1 MTNRDPRGYY
11 TILGLG
17 INATAEEI
25 KAAYRRKAKELH
37 PDRNRAHD
45 APAQF
50 RFLNEAYEALN
61 DPASR
66 ATYDTM
72 TLDSEGVG
80 AGTRQAPPE
89 PIVCSCCGKVTA
101 QPRYAIFFT
110 VKSFILMTLRSPVQ
124 GIFCSACAEKK
135 AYRASVVTWL
145 LGWWGVPWG
154 PIYSVHAIIT
164 NMLGGKRPRE
174 VNARLAAY
182 QAWCFATL
190 GKMDVARAVAM
201 DAAELAR
208 GAPLNPAGVELRES
222 VNHLLQAIGG
232 STNRLKNSWRL
243 LSRPFY
249 VQAAAVALVA
259 VGIWQAY
266 EQIPESSP
274 PRGPKPYVAAAPSSP
289 TAQTTPSPAAP
300 KRSTYTRPATAPN
313 GKPWPL
319 MAAYV
324 PGYSRLNTDGNSRV
338 TVDNGQNDS
347 DVFVKLISLDI
358 ANAFP
363 VRQFYIPAGRSFT
376 LENVRQ
382 GRYDV
387 RYRDLNSGALS
398 RSEQFSLTETRTY
411 EGIRYSDMSL
421 TLYKVRNGNMQTYTL
436 ADDEF

>member
-1 MTNRDPRGYY
+1 MNKQDPKGYY
-11 TILGLG
+11 TILGVS

-25 KAAYRRKAKELH
+25 KAAYRHRAKDLH
-37 PDRNRAHD
+37 PDRNPARD

-61 DPASR
+61 DPGSR
-66 ATYDTM
+66 AAYDTM
-72 TLDSEGVG
+72 TLEAEGASVG
-80 AGTRQAPPE
+80 ARQAPPE

-101 QPRYAIFFT
+101 QPRYAIFLT
-110 VKSFILMTLRSPVQ
+110 VKSFVLVTLRSPVQ
-124 GIFCSACAEKK
+124 GIFCSACAEKR
-135 AYRASVVTWL
+135 AYRASAVTWL

-154 PIYSVHAIIT
+154 PIYAVQAIIT
-164 NMLGGKRPRE
+164 NMLGGRRPPE
-174 VNARLAAY
+174 ANARLAAY

-201 DAAELAR
+201 DAVELAR

-222 VNHLLQAIGG
+222 INQLLQEIGG

-249 VQAAAVALVA
+249 VQAAAIALVA

-266 EQIPESSP
+266 EQTSESSP
-274 PRGPKPYVAAAPSSP
+274 TRGPKPYVAAAPSGP
-289 TAQTTPSPAAP
+289 TAPISPSSPVQ
-300 KRSTYTRPATAPN
+300 KRPTYARPESAPN
-313 GKPWPL
+313 GMPWPL
-319 MAAYV
+319 TAAYV
-324 PGYSRLNTDGNSRV
+324 PGYSRLNTDGKSRV

-347 DVFVKLISLDI
+347 DVFVKLISLDGV
-358 ANAFP
+358 NAFP
-363 VRQFYIPAGRSFT
+363 VRQFYIPAGRKFI

-382 GRYDV
+382 GSYDIRYK
-387 RYRDLNSGALS
+387 DLNSGTLS
-398 RSEQFSLTETRTY
+398 RSEQFSLTETRTF
-411 EGIRYSDMSL
+411 EGVRYSDLSL